1 MKKKIALVELYAH
14 SEVLYHFMQLYLSE
28 HYPLAVF
35 TNDFIYEDAY
45 EQLKKS
51 SQVEWFIRSEK
62 ESRSTFIAKNITA
75 LNGCDH
81 VVFITL
87 VSDFQFFAQLKLS
100 VFSTLILHN
109 AMTYLRPYR
118 GIHLTLSKELGMD
131 ILRMLKFLIKREGY
145 WKQRMLSNFDE
156 ICFPSR
162 AIQRYVEAQGWTK
175 NYRVGEVM
183 PFAVHSK
190 VKDFKNL
197 SPLPHFTFTIP
208 GTISENSRDYEMV
221 YRVFKSILNE
231 TSQAIRLVLL
241 GQPKG
246 RYGMKVIRL
255 FESLARV
262 TFQVTHF
269 KCSVPQLKFDDW
281 MVQTDVLLLPL
292 RQHLKLGIY
301 REKYGYTN
309 VSGGVNDAIKF
320 NIKTLLPD
328 FYPIEEVQENLFQPF
343 ENEVDLKHKIL
354 TLLSHSPC
362 Y

>member
-14 SEVLYHFMQLYLSE
+14 SEVLYHFMQLYLSK
-28 HYPLAVF
+28 HYQLVIF

-45 EQLKKS
+45 EQLKNS
-51 SQVEWFIRSEK
+51 SQVEWFSRSEE
-62 ESRSTFIAKNITA
+62 ESRPAFITKNIIA
-75 LNGCDH
+75 LNVCDH

-87 VSDFQFFAQLKLS
+87 VSDFQFFAQLNLS
-100 VFSTLILHN
+100 AFSTLILHN

-131 ILRMLKFLIKREGY
+131 ILRLFKFLIKRERY

-162 AIQRYVEAQGWTK
+162 TIQQYVEAQTWTK
-175 NYRVGEVM
+175 NYRVGGVM
-183 PFAVHSK
+183 PFAVNSK
-190 VKDFKNL
+190 VKNFENL
-197 SPLPHFTFTIP
+197 SPLSPFTFTIP
-208 GTISENSRDYEMV
+208 GTINENSRDYEMV

-231 TSQAIRLVLL
+231 TSQSIRLVLL

-246 RYGMKVIRL
+246 WYGIKIIRL
-255 FESLARV
+255 FQSLTRA

-269 KCSVPQLKFDDW
+269 KCSVPQLEFDNW
-281 MVQTDVLLLPL
+281 MMQTDVLILPL
-292 RQHLKLGIY
+292 KRYLKLGIY

-320 NIKTLLPD
+320 GKKALLPD
-328 FYPIEEVQENLFQPF
+328 FYPIEKVQESLFQPF
-343 ENEVDLKHKIL
+343 ENEGDLKHEIL
-354 TLLSHSPC
+354 TIL
-362 Y
+362 